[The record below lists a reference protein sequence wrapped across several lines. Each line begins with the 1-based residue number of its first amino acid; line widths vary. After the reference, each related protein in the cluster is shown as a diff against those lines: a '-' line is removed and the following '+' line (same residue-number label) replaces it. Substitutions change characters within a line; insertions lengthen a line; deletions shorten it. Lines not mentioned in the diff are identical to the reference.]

1 MEQLKVMQTQGPLCV
16 HTQTHLFFLQPP
28 ISLSPPESSSG
39 SLQLSLQLTMNKRY
53 DVSQQALDLQSL
65 RFDPG
70 ILDVSNSRAGEGTG
84 ICLGGRLR
92 DGDVGRGWGWPWASL
107 SLLIPSSQL
116 LRYLI
121 TSNIE
126 MVPNPRNIM
135 APFLQIHEKNM
146 PKVRTQAQFWEPSEA
161 SIGALGPSGGK
172 AVIIRGDYRPS
183 APC

>member
-70 ILDVSNSRAGEGTG
+70 ILT
-84 ICLGGRLR
+84 
-92 DGDVGRGWGWPWASL
+92 
-107 SLLIPSSQL
+107 
-116 LRYLI
+116 
-121 TSNIE
+121 
-126 MVPNPRNIM
+126 
-135 APFLQIHEKNM
+135 
-146 PKVRTQAQFWEPSEA
+146 
-161 SIGALGPSGGK
+161 
-172 AVIIRGDYRPS
+172 
-183 APC
+183 

>member
-1 MEQLKVMQTQGPLCV
+1 MICSLPSISYLESPL
-16 HTQTHLFFLQPP
+16 HPP
-28 ISLSPPESSSG
+28 LYVYSS
-39 SLQLSLQLTMNKRY
+39 N
-53 DVSQQALDLQSL
+53 
-65 RFDPG
+65 P
-70 ILDVSNSRAGEGTG
+70 RAGEGRRAR
-84 ICLGGRLR
+84 LGRRLR
-92 DGDVGRGWGWPWASL
+92 HGNVGRYWYWSCTSQASL